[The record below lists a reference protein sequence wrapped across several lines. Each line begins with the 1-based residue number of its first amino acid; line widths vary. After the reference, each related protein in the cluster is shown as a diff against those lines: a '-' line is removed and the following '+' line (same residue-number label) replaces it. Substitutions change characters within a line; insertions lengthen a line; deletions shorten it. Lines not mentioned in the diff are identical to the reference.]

1 MRPCYDAQALRH
13 ATSLHGSSS
22 LIALTLNGRLQSAE
36 SIRFQA
42 SPSLIKQADAGH
54 DSNNNIY
61 RIDDVIDYGSRV
73 LIELHS
79 EAHYCDTEK
88 MDPAAL
94 NDNYI
99 YCQLSGREFNMKH
112 LAETNNY
119 NTSAAPFTT
128 KTR

>member
-1 MRPCYDAQALRH
+1 MQSQYD
-13 ATSLHGSSS
+13 SSPP
-22 LIALTLNGRLQSAE
+22 
-36 SIRFQA
+36 
-42 SPSLIKQADAGH
+42 PSLVRQTDAGH

-61 RIDDVIDYGSRV
+61 RIDNVICTIDNVIDCGSRV
-73 LIELHS
+73 LTELHS
-79 EAHYCDTEK
+79 EALYCDTEK

-112 LAETNNY
+112 LTETNNY

>member
-1 MRPCYDAQALRH
+1 
-13 ATSLHGSSS
+13 
-22 LIALTLNGRLQSAE
+22 
-36 SIRFQA
+36 
-42 SPSLIKQADAGH
+42 
-54 DSNNNIY
+54 
-61 RIDDVIDYGSRV
+61 
-73 LIELHS
+73 
-79 EAHYCDTEK
+79 